1 MEKKS
6 MKRKVVEYI
15 VIAIASIFYGIGV
28 SMFLDPNNLA
38 PGGFTGIA
46 IIVNHYIPIP
56 VGTLFLLLNIPVM
69 ILGVWKFGWNFI
81 ISTLYAIMAVSV
93 SCNFF
98 EQFGAATTDP
108 LLAGISGGVLVAVGM
123 GIIFKMGATTGGS
136 DIIVKCMKIKFKHMK
151 TGTLFLISDVLVV
164 TASAIAFRNLNIAL
178 YAAISLF
185 VTSIVLDMVLYGR
198 DEAKLIYIISEVPDE
213 IAPRLIKELD
223 VGATFIKG
231 RGAYSKVNKHVI
243 MCVVRKQIAPQLEEI
258 VKEEDPD
265 AFMIVTKATEI
276 YGEGYKNI
284 FAEKI

>member
-6 MKRKVVEYI
+6 IKKKTVDYI
-15 VIAIASIFYGIGV
+15 TIAFAAIFYGIGV

-46 IIVNHYIPIP
+46 IIINHFVPIS
-56 VGTLFLLLNIPVM
+56 VGTLFLLLNIPIMV
-69 ILGVWKFGWNFI
+69 LGLYKFGWRFI
-81 ISTLYAIMAVSV
+81 ISTIYAIFAVSV

-98 EQFGAATTDP
+98 QQFGAATTDP
-108 LLAGISGGVLVAVGM
+108 LLAGIAGGVLMAGSI
-123 GIIFKMGATTGGS
+123 GTIFKAGATTGGS
-136 DIIVKCMKIKFKHMK
+136 DILVKCLKIRFRHMK
-151 TGTLFLISDVLVV
+151 TGTLFLASDALVV
-164 TASAIAFRNLNIAL
+164 TTSAIVFRNINTAL
-178 YAAISLF
+178 YASISLF
-185 VTSIVLDMVLYGR
+185 VTSIVLDLVLYGR
-198 DEAKLIYIISEVPDE
+198 DEAKLIYIISEVPDD

-243 MCVVRKQIAPQLEEI
+243 MCVVKKQVAPQLEEI